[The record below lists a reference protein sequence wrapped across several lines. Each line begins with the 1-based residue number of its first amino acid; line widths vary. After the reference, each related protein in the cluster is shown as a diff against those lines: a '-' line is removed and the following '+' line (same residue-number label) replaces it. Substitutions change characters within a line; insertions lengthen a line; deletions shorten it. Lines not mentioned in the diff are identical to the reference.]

1 MRTDTRHGMQAGLF
15 FDAQRMRAIARL
27 HEGAVMS
34 ALILD
39 VSQWAEQQFG
49 TCELGDKR
57 RTKRLVQLATQ
68 VATKPDAAT
77 PEQTENW
84 AGCKA
89 TYRLVDQKKGSSG
102 RSARLG

>member
-1 MRTDTRHGMQAGLF
+1 
-15 FDAQRMRAIARL
+15 
-27 HEGAVMS
+27 MS

-84 AGCKA
+84 AACKA
-89 TYRLVDQKKGSSG
+89 TSLCWLVKRKSRLTQ
-102 RSARLG
+102 